1 VPYTAVLDANVLWPA
16 ALRCTL
22 IRAGIAG
29 LYRPV
34 WSRQILDEMAA
45 TLQREGRVRQQRI
58 ERTVR
63 LMEQALPR
71 ALVEGY
77 QDLIPVMQNDPGD
90 RHVLAAAV
98 RAGAGTIVT
107 FNGRHFSAESRNPYS
122 IDVHTPDEF
131 LLDLWDLNSA
141 VIAAVLQEQAAQL
154 RNPPM
159 TAAEVVLGLG
169 TLAPEFSRTVLEAG
183 LATRID
189 ERS

>member
-1 VPYTAVLDANVLWPA
+1 MPYTAVLDANVLWPA

-34 WSRQILDEMAA
+34 WSRRILDEMAA
-45 TLQREGRVRQQRI
+45 TLHRAGRVQPPRI
-58 ERTVR
+58 ERTIR
-63 LMEQALPR
+63 LMEQALPQ

-77 QDLIPVMQNDPGD
+77 EDLIPVMQNDPGD

-107 FNGRHFSAESRNPYS
+107 FNVRHFPAESRAPYG
-122 IDVHTPDEF
+122 IDVHTPDEY
-131 LLDLWDLNSA
+131 LLDLWDMNSA

-154 RNPPM
+154 RNPPP
-159 TAAEVVLGLG
+159 TAADVVLGLG

-183 LATRID
+183 LAAGM
-189 ERS
+189 EGRS